1 MSKSKLITLT
11 IFTYVLLLPVFLSA
25 GTFKL
30 PDTGQTKC
38 YRGVD
43 PYDEIPCAGTG
54 QDGAYVQN
62 PLSYT
67 DNGNG
72 TVTDNNTGLVW
83 QQQDDGPGYNWYV
96 ASGIYDATQN
106 PESMDVCG
114 SLDLGGATDWRLPTK
129 KELMSIVDYA
139 IPFPGPTNNTAYF
152 QNRRGS
158 NDWSST
164 TVAGDPDSA
173 MHVNF
178 EIGGVYSDYK
188 FYGLSVRCVR
198 GGQSPS
204 SPLIDNGN
212 GTVTDSRT
220 SLIWQ
225 QGETELM
232 SWGAALSYCE
242 GLNLGGSTA
251 WRLPN
256 IKELESLT
264 DDTQSN
270 PSIDTSMFPNTYASG
285 YWSSTT
291 NAYYSD
297 NTWFVGFSNGGVWI
311 YPKNNEYT
319 TLNIRC
325 VRGGQVEPPP
335 PTYGNLEISPSSHD
349 FGEVAVELCSAP
361 QQFTLSNTGNG
372 DLTISEIAL
381 SDNENFELSINA
393 FQCENTIY
401 PGGSCAFDVYFCP
414 KTSGDLSTNLT
425 ITSDDPDSPLYD
437 VPLTGLAQCNP
448 FSNVYFIG
456 DYAGLYEGIIDN
468 KSVNDDC
475 CTLVEIDIQAATL
488 IDICIPGFPC
498 IKKGVEFWTSIEE
511 IDFDSSV
518 ASYKSSTAD
527 VTGGLLADWKLIPPG
542 MHASYEVNFCKPGTV
557 TFELGFSE
565 KAIGIT
571 IADVMTS
578 IIPVVGD
585 IPYSTIIEF
594 YDDLSDI
601 PLVSSAINHESSA
614 MNAALSGNKR
624 LALSE
629 TVKARIDLLK
639 LIFNKKQMNQLL
651 QAYVALVEN
660 LKLDITDNELQKL
673 ILKKWGATIPIK
685 VFKVFS
691 DAIVLVIQTK
701 GGTAGPIQIKLVAN

>member
-325 VRGGQVEPPP
+325 VRGGLDEPA
-335 PTYGNLEISPSSHD
+335 PTHGNLEISPPSHD
-349 FGEVAVELCSAP
+349 FGEVSVGQAP
-361 QQFTLSNTGNG
+361 ILQGFILKNTGDAEINISNIYLSDSTDLSLDTSGVIYPCSINNHILQPG
-372 DLTISEIAL
+372 DLCNILVKYIPSQAGTINS
-381 SDNENFELSINA
+381 
-393 FQCENTIY
+393 
-401 PGGSCAFDVYFCP
+401 
-414 KTSGDLSTNLT
+414 NLV
-425 ITSDDPDSPLYD
+425 IESNDPDTPSLE
-437 VPLTGLAQCNP
+437 VPLTGTATAKGWVVVIDGVHILSIFSPSYPPDFSDYLKDAIDVYWTGLIEERVGTIIPFIWSRNIYDTGDYVKELSNRLETLTNFNKQTNSPLVILSHSWGTVLAYLAISQNSNIHVDKFISLGSPLNSQNP
-448 FSNVYFIG
+448 IVNDFTKLYVERVEQPSNVERWHNYWAKCDPISG
-456 DYAGLYEGIIDN
+456 DIRAANRNSKIKTDYIDN
-468 KSVNDDC
+468 PIGTCHAAYFDD
-475 CTLVEIDIQAATL
+475 
-488 IDICIPGFPC
+488 
-498 IKKGVEFWTSIEE
+498 
-511 IDFDSSV
+511 
-518 ASYKSSTAD
+518 YD
-527 VTGGLLADWKLIPPG
+527 VWQKILLDVYVTKLP
-542 MHASYEVNFCKPGTV
+542 K
-557 TFELGFSE
+557 
-565 KAIGIT
+565 
-571 IADVMTS
+571 
-578 IIPVVGD
+578 
-585 IPYSTIIEF
+585 
-594 YDDLSDI
+594 
-601 PLVSSAINHESSA
+601 
-614 MNAALSGNKR
+614 
-624 LALSE
+624 
-629 TVKARIDLLK
+629 
-639 LIFNKKQMNQLL
+639 
-651 QAYVALVEN
+651 
-660 LKLDITDNELQKL
+660 
-673 ILKKWGATIPIK
+673 
-685 VFKVFS
+685 
-691 DAIVLVIQTK
+691 
-701 GGTAGPIQIKLVAN
+701 